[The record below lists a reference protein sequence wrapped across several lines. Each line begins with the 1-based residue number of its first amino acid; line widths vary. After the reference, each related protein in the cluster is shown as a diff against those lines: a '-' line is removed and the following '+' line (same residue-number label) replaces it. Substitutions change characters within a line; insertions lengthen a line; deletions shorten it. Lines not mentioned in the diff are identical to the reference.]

1 MFVNEIH
8 GRCRTTIA
16 ELRFYEPWET
26 HDDARNRFEGE
37 TVHPEGAYGHPPP
50 SDAVRTRA
58 NDYHRGKPRA
68 DRRFTMDFTLSRR
81 DTIHAKSPLLRR
93 GTTADQ
99 PLWPPKTSSD
109 VQPRVRFTQRPGC
122 YLIPRFFVFTKET
135 LQGNGTDEFNFLFF
149 LCLFFPHF

>member
-1 MFVNEIH
+1 MFVNELH
-8 GRCRTTIA
+8 DRRRTTIA
-16 ELRFYEPWET
+16 ELRFYEPRET

-81 DTIHAKSPLLRR
+81 DTITCEIPAFAQRNDGGPAALASENVVWRAAACPLHAAP
-93 GTTADQ
+93 
-99 PLWPPKTSSD
+99 
-109 VQPRVRFTQRPGC
+109 
-122 YLIPRFFVFTKET
+122 
-135 LQGNGTDEFNFLFF
+135 
-149 LCLFFPHF
+149 